1 MLTTVLGLFKLY
13 RMIMRYFFDFLRK
26 HILLTIILTLIHSL
40 SAAYAETLEDAWNIA
55 LSSDHR
61 LQASRRNVDSS
72 RQSLSAAKSARF
84 PVLSLESGYTIL
96 NNAPAAILNE
106 PMAALDRIPTA
117 EDKSLSYKTT
127 VNLPLFTSGRIS
139 KGIDAALSA
148 LNTSVQDEIKAMLD
162 LKLNVAE
169 AYISVL
175 RAKRLISVAETNA
188 ESLIAYTRD
197 VANFYEQGLVTKNDM
212 LAAQVSLAD
221 ARQHLTQVLNNLNL
235 ANASYNRL
243 LGRSLDQQINI
254 DDLSAEQAETD
265 FENLKSKALEKR
277 PELISLSEQA
287 RSLQHQASGIRSSTM
302 PQLALSGGYSFTQN
316 KYQVHEDVWSANV
329 GLRWD
334 IFDGGVSRHNANALL
349 QKAEAI
355 TEVRKDTASLIS
367 LQVRQASLDID
378 EAYKRIEVTREAVAQ
393 SEENL
398 KVAKDRYR
406 EGVGTN
412 TEVLDAETLR
422 TRSYSNHYNAIYDAV
437 LANIRLKYVTGEL

>member
-1 MLTTVLGLFKLY
+1 
-13 RMIMRYFFDFLRK
+13 
-26 HILLTIILTLIHSL
+26 
-40 SAAYAETLEDAWNIA
+40 
-55 LSSDHR
+55 
-61 LQASRRNVDSS
+61 
-72 RQSLSAAKSARF
+72 
-84 PVLSLESGYTIL
+84 
-96 NNAPAAILNE
+96 
-106 PMAALDRIPTA
+106 MAVLDRIPTA

-139 KGIDAALSA
+139 KGIDAAIST
-148 LNTSVQDEIKAMLD
+148 LNTAVQDEMKSILD
-162 LKLNVAE
+162 LKLHVAE

-243 LGRSLDQQINI
+243 LGRSLDQQIHI
-254 DDLSAEQAETD
+254 DDLSAEPGGKY
-265 FENLKSKALEKR
+265 FEDLTSRALEKR

-287 RSLQHQASGIRSSTM
+287 LALQYQASGIRSSTM
-302 PQLALSGGYSFTQN
+302 PQLAFSGGYSFTQN

-378 EAYKRIEVTREAVAQ
+378 EAYKRIDVSREAVSQ

>member
-1 MLTTVLGLFKLY
+1 
-13 RMIMRYFFDFLRK
+13 
-26 HILLTIILTLIHSL
+26 
-40 SAAYAETLEDAWNIA
+40 
-55 LSSDHR
+55 
-61 LQASRRNVDSS
+61 LQASRMNVDSS
-72 RQSLSAAKSARF
+72 RQILSAAKSARF
-84 PVLSLESGYTIL
+84 PVLSLESAYTML
-96 NNAPAAILNE
+96 NNAPAARLDE
-106 PMAALDRIPTA
+106 PMAVLDRIPTA

-139 KGIDAALSA
+139 NGIDAATSA
-148 LNTSVQDEIKAMLD
+148 LNTSVQDAIKATLD

-175 RAKRLISVAETNA
+175 RVERLVQVAETNVS
-188 ESLIAYTRD
+188 SLASYAND
-197 VANFYEQGLVTKNDM
+197 VKNFYEQGVVTKNDM
-212 LAAQVSLAD
+212 LAAQVSVAD
-221 ARQHLTQVLNNLNL
+221 ARQRLTQALNSLNI

-243 LGRSLDQQINI
+243 LGRSLDQQIHI
-254 DDLSAEQAETD
+254 EDLSADPGETD

-302 PQLALSGGYSFTQN
+302 PQLALSGGYSYTQN

-349 QKAEAI
+349 QKAEALN
-355 TEVRKDTASLIS
+355 EVRKDTASLIS
-367 LQVRQASLDID
+367 LQVRQVSLDID
-378 EAYKRIEVTREAVAQ
+378 EAYKRIEVTREALSQ

-437 LANIRLKYVTGEL
+437 MAGIRLKYVTGEL

>member
-1 MLTTVLGLFKLY
+1 
-13 RMIMRYFFDFLRK
+13 MRYRCVFSL
-26 HILLTIILTLIHSL
+26 HGVLILLLILLTGLP
-40 SAAYAETLEDAWNIA
+40 AAHAETLEDAWNIA
-55 LSSDHR
+55 LSYDHR
-61 LQASRRNVDSS
+61 LQASRRNVESS
-72 RQSLSAAKSARF
+72 RQIVSAAESARF
-84 PVLSLESGYTIL
+84 PILSFESGYTIL
-96 NNAPAAILNE
+96 NNAPAAVLDE
-106 PMAALDRIPTA
+106 PMAVLDRIPTA

-127 VNLPLFTSGRIS
+127 LTLPLFTSGRIS
-139 KGIDAALSA
+139 KGIDAATSA
-148 LNTSVQDEIKAMLD
+148 LNTSVQDEIKATLD

-175 RAKRLISVAETNA
+175 RVKRIVQVAETNVS
-188 ESLIAYTRD
+188 SLASYAND
-197 VANFYEQGLVTKNDM
+197 VKNFYEQGVVTKNDM
-212 LAAQVSLAD
+212 LAAQVSVAD
-221 ARQHLTQVLNNLNL
+221 ARQRLTQALNSLNI

-243 LGRSLDQQINI
+243 LGRSLDQQIHI
-254 DDLSAEQAETD
+254 EDLSAEPGETD

-302 PQLALSGGYSFTQN
+302 PQLALSGGYSYTQN

-349 QKAEAI
+349 QKAEALN
-355 TEVRKDTASLIS
+355 EVRKDTASLIS
-367 LQVRQASLDID
+367 LQVRQVSLDID
-378 EAYKRIEVTREAVAQ
+378 EAYKRIEVTREALSQ

-422 TRSYSNHYNAIYDAV
+422 TRSYSNYYNAVYDAV

>member
-1 MLTTVLGLFKLY
+1 
-13 RMIMRYFFDFLRK
+13 MRYRCVFSL
-26 HILLTIILTLIHSL
+26 HGVLILLLILLTSL
-40 SAAYAETLEDAWNIA
+40 PVAYAETLEDAWSIA
-55 LSSDHR
+55 LSYDHR

-72 RQSLSAAKSARF
+72 RQIVSAAQSARF
-84 PVLSLESGYTIL
+84 PALSFESGYTIL
-96 NNAPAAILNE
+96 NNAPAARLDE
-106 PMAALDRIPTA
+106 PMAVLNRIPTG

-127 VNLPLFTSGRIS
+127 VTLPLFTSGRIS
-139 KGIDAALSA
+139 KGIDAALSS
-148 LNTSVQDEIKAMLD
+148 LNTSIQDEMKTILD

-175 RAKRLISVAETNA
+175 RVKRLVEVAEINVS
-188 ESLIAYTRD
+188 SLVAYARD
-197 VANFYEQGLVTKNDM
+197 VTNFYEQGVVTKNDM

-221 ARQHLTQVLNNLNL
+221 ARQRLTQALNSLNIT
-235 ANASYNRL
+235 NASYNRL
-243 LGRSLDQQINI
+243 LGRSLDQHI
-254 DDLSAEQAETD
+254 DIEDLSAGPVKTD
-265 FENLKSKALEKR
+265 FQDLESKALEKR

-287 RSLQHQASGIRSSTM
+287 LSLQHQASGIRSSTM
-302 PQLALSGGYSFTQN
+302 PQLAFSGGYSFTQN
-316 KYQVHEDVWSANV
+316 KYQVHEDVWSATF

-334 IFDGGVSRHNANALL
+334 FFDGGVSRHNANALL

-355 TEVRKDTASLIS
+355 TEIRKDTASLIS
-367 LQVRQASLDID
+367 LQVRQASLDVD
-378 EAYKRIEVTREAVAQ
+378 EAYKRIDVTREAVSQ

-422 TRSYSNHYNAIYDAV
+422 TKSHSNYYNAVYDAV